1 MLRTLHDALHRLLD
15 TRTKKACAITALYAL
30 TWLAI
35 YDVLPAPDSL
45 AVMIAGSRESARYA
59 ANHIMEALFWITLAA
74 ILLVGV
80 MPAKTQRARMFSRR
94 R

>member
-1 MLRTLHDALHRLLD
+1 MLRSLHDFLHHLLD
-15 TRTKKACAITALYAL
+15 TRTKKALAITLLYAFA
-30 TWLAI
+30 WLAI

-59 ANHIMEALFWITLAA
+59 ANHIMEALFWVTLAA
-74 ILLVGV
+74 ILLIGV
-80 MPAKTQRARMFSRR
+80 LPQKTSRSRVLTRR